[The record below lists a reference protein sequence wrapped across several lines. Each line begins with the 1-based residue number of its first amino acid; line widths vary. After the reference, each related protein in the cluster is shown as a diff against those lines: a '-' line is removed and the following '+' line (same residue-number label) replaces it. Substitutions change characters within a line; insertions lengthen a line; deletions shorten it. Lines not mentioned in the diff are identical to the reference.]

1 VDEPWVALFDRVA
14 DSYDT
19 VVPFFSSFGELTVA
33 ALPTPAAGA
42 RLLDVGAGA
51 GAVALAARRRG
62 YEVCAVD
69 GSAAMVARLSE
80 SLPAVQ
86 VADATA
92 LPFDDATFEVV
103 TAGFVLHLLND
114 PQTALREFKRVLA
127 PGGMLAFTVVGPPP
141 RGFEPGDCSHELFVE
156 YSRHLRRDERRD
168 SPFDGRGLLAM
179 TGFRDVAE
187 EHIQIELALDEP
199 ETMWRW
205 YGTHGTRRF
214 FDELDEKH
222 REEFRQRLIADLADR
237 PELVLRRA
245 ALLFTARC

>member
-1 VDEPWVALFDRVA
+1 MDDPWIALFDRVA
-14 DSYDT
+14 DSFDT
-19 VVPFFSSFGELTVA
+19 VVPFFLVWRVDRCRVA
-33 ALPTPAAGA
+33 RAGRGA

-51 GAVALAARRRG
+51 GAIALAARRRG

-86 VADATA
+86 VAEAGA
-92 LPFDDATFEVV
+92 LPFDDGTFDVV

-114 PQTALREFKRVLA
+114 PQAALREFKRVMV
-127 PGGMLAFTVVGPPP
+127 PGGLLAFTVVGPPP
-141 RGFEPGDCSHELFVE
+141 RGFEPGDRSHELFAE
-156 YSRHLRRDERRD
+156 YSRYLPRDGRTD
-168 SPFDGRGLLAM
+168 APFDARGLLAM

-187 EHIQIELALDEP
+187 QHLQVELALDEP

-214 FDELDEKH
+214 FDELDEKYC
-222 REEFRQRLIADLADR
+222 EEFRQRLIADLVDR

-245 ALLFTARC
+245 ALLFTAHF